1 MQRIANPST
10 SVRLRDAPPN
20 SAQVVK
26 SVDTRDL
33 KSLGCKAVRVQVPL
47 WAPNISLLTSTLVN
61 SFLERPDKS
70 IRSFLFGS
78 TLVCCNQRARRGII
92 RGTYTSILNVPLIMK
107 LNARLI
113 ETAKPKEK
121 TYKLADGGGLYL
133 EITTRGSKYWRMK
146 YYRPTDKKEDRLAFG
161 VYPTVSLADARAR
174 RDEAKKLI
182 AQGIDPKAEKKGAYA
197 GVKGKHTFEKVARD
211 WHASNKRWSEDHGN
225 RIMRSLEH
233 YIFPHI
239 GRLDISTLRTSQ
251 LLAPIKTVDA
261 EGKHD
266 IAQRVQQRVTS
277 IMRYAVQND
286 ILDSNPANDMAG
298 ALSTVKSKHHPA
310 LPHERL
316 PEFLS
321 RLSRYHGRLITRIAV
336 ELTLLTFVRSSELRF
351 ARWEELDLENAVWKI
366 PATRKAIE
374 GVKFSERGMKMKTE
388 HIVPLS
394 HQAVILF
401 KSLRKLSGDCEVMF
415 PNDHDPQKVMS
426 ESTVNNALRGMGYDT
441 KTDVCGHGFRT
452 MARGAMGESGL
463 WNDDAIERQLSHV
476 ERKSVRAAYIHTSK
490 HLDERRLMVQWWADY
505 LDANREKHIT
515 PYDFAKK
522 RRK

>member
-1 MQRIANPST
+1 MCHFN
-10 SVRLRDAPPN
+10 
-20 SAQVVK
+20 
-26 SVDTRDL
+26 
-33 KSLGCKAVRVQVPL
+33 
-47 WAPNISLLTSTLVN
+47 
-61 SFLERPDKS
+61 
-70 IRSFLFGS
+70 
-78 TLVCCNQRARRGII
+78 
-92 RGTYTSILNVPLIMK
+92 
-107 LNARLI
+107 
-113 ETAKPKEK
+113 
-121 TYKLADGGGLYL
+121 
-133 EITTRGSKYWRMK
+133 
-146 YYRPTDKKEDRLAFG
+146 
-161 VYPTVSLADARAR
+161 
-174 RDEAKKLI
+174 
-182 AQGIDPKAEKKGAYA
+182 
-197 GVKGKHTFEKVARD
+197 
-211 WHASNKRWSEDHGN
+211 
-225 RIMRSLEH
+225 
-233 YIFPHI
+233 IFPHI

-251 LLAPIKTVDA
+251 LLAPIKSVDA
-261 EGKHD
+261 DGKHD
-266 IAQRVQQRVTS
+266 IAQRLQQRVTS

-286 ILDSNPANDMAG
+286 ILESNPANDMAG

-316 PEFLS
+316 PEFLT
-321 RLSRYHGRLITRIAV
+321 RISRYRGRLITRIAL

-394 HQAVILF
+394 RQAVSLF
-401 KSLRKLSGDCEVMF
+401 KTLQGLSGECEVMF
-415 PNDHDPQKVMS
+415 PHDHNPAKVMS

-441 KTDVCGHGFRT
+441 KTEVCGHGFRT

-476 ERKSVRAAYIHTSK
+476 ERKNVRAAYIHTSK

-522 RRK
+522 RQK

>member
-1 MQRIANPST
+1 
-10 SVRLRDAPPN
+10 
-20 SAQVVK
+20 
-26 SVDTRDL
+26 
-33 KSLGCKAVRVQVPL
+33 
-47 WAPNISLLTSTLVN
+47 
-61 SFLERPDKS
+61 
-70 IRSFLFGS
+70 
-78 TLVCCNQRARRGII
+78 
-92 RGTYTSILNVPLIMK
+92 MK

-121 TYKLADGGGLYL
+121 TYKLSDGGGLYL
-133 EITTRGSKYWRMK
+133 EVTARGSKYWRMK

-161 VYPTVSLADARAR
+161 VYPTISLADARAK
-174 RDEAKKLI
+174 RDEAKRLI
-182 AQGIDPKAEKKGAYA
+182 AQGIDPKAEKKEAHA
-197 GVKGKHTFEKVARD
+197 TSKGKYTFEKVACD
-211 WHASNKRWSEDHGN
+211 WHASNKRWSKDHSN

-239 GRLDISTLRTSQ
+239 GKLDISTLRTSQ
-251 LLAPIKTVDA
+251 LLVPIKLVDA
-261 EGKHD
+261 DGKHD
-266 IAQRVQQRVTS
+266 IAQRLQQRVTS

-298 ALSTVKSKHHPA
+298 ALSTVKAKHHPA

-316 PEFLS
+316 PEFLT

-351 ARWEELDLENAVWKI
+351 ARWEELDLENAIWKI

-394 HQAVILF
+394 RQAVILF
-401 KSLRKLSGDCEVMF
+401 KSLRELSGDCEVMF

-426 ESTVNNALRGMGYDT
+426 ESTVNNALRGMGYNT

-476 ERKSVRAAYIHTSK
+476 ERKNVRAAYIHTSK